1 MSRANQDLH
10 LSSEDIGKKVYEI
23 EQEITFVIKTQV
35 IAKDDDDAFNKW
47 LDCSETKNC
56 EDYQAKDNG
65 SDVVNSWAK
74 EYSQLKGT
82 TLIGTIQLE
91 DKDDDQAFNK
101 WLECNETI
109 NSEGY
114 NAKHNGNDIVNS
126 YGKEYSELKGTT
138 LIGTIQK
145 EDEKDEDSLLE
156 VAYG

>member
-23 EQEITFVIKTQV
+23 EQEITYVIKTQV
-35 IAKDDDDAFNKW
+35 IAENDD
-47 LDCSETKNC
+47 
-56 EDYQAKDNG
+56 
-65 SDVVNSWAK
+65 
-74 EYSQLKGT
+74 
-82 TLIGTIQLE
+82 I
-91 DKDDDQAFNK
+91 AFNK
-101 WLECNETI
+101 WLECDETI

-114 NAKHNGNDIVNS
+114 NAKHNGHNIVNS

-156 VAYG
+156 VVYG